1 MQHTPPWKGPE
12 RRTGQDR
19 RKKQRRV
26 VDIPPAVYGREE
38 RRSGKDRR
46 DGTDRRRP
54 AEPDDTT
61 SATESAP

>member
-1 MQHTPPWKGPE
+1 MQHTPPSKIPE
-12 RRTGQDR
+12 RRSGQDR

-46 DGTDRRRP
+46 DGTDRRGS
-54 AEPDDTT
+54 DTPNN
-61 SATESAP
+61 AVNQEEAP